1 MMSRSYCKTPTIFQM
16 EGTECGAASLAM
28 ICAYWGKYVPLEQM
42 RVETGVSRDG
52 CNARNIM
59 CAARR
64 FGLECHGYRREPE
77 DLKQLEMPCLI
88 HWNFNHFVVLEG
100 FKGAF
105 AYLNDPAVGR
115 RKLTLEELDEGFTG
129 VVLTF
134 HPTNQFVKAK
144 RKNTLLPLIRQR
156 IRGQKAAMAQMLC
169 LGSLMILPGLMLP
182 VFSQVFLDR
191 ILGVNYVPWFV
202 QFIAFLVLTFLFRIL
217 LEAYSARL
225 LLKMQNK
232 LMLLSSRE
240 LLEHLFR
247 LPVGFFAQRSP
258 GDLLSRIENNDS
270 VNTFIAGNLAN
281 IFLDLFVAAFY
292 LVLLLVY
299 NPLLTAIGLVGIFF
313 NIVTARITAAK
324 IANMVQ
330 KLQQD
335 NGKLTGVVCAGLS
348 VTATLKASG
357 AESSYSSRVLG
368 YQAKT
373 ASTEQAISQIQTV
386 TGALPGMVGNL
397 IDVILL
403 LVGAVFV
410 IQGHMTLGMLSAFT
424 ALFASFSEPV
434 ESLVAFI
441 QRIQTLKADIAR
453 VDDILRH
460 PVDENFQ
467 ETAVQELAQAKLS
480 GRVELENISFGYSR
494 LAKPIVTEFSFSLES
509 GSSVALVG
517 GSGSGKSTM
526 AKIVSGLY
534 RPWEGRVLLDGVPME
549 EIPPEVLHASVSTV
563 SQNVTI
569 FSGTIRDNLTMW
581 NNAILE
587 RDMIN
592 AAKDACIHEMITQ
605 KPGAYDFRLTE
616 GGSNLSGGQRQRLE
630 IARALATNPT
640 VLIMDEATS
649 ALDPITEKQ
658 IIDNIKRRG
667 CTCIIVAHRLSAVR
681 NSDEILVMDCGKIVE
696 RGSHGQ
702 LAAQDGLYC
711 QFMAM
716 N

>member
-1 MMSRSYCKTPTIFQM
+1 MSRLYCKTPTIFQM

-59 CAARR
+59 YAARK
-64 FGLECHGYRREPE
+64 FGLECHGYRKEPE
-77 DLKQLEMPCLI
+77 ALKQLEMPCLI

-100 FKGAF
+100 FKGSF
-105 AYLNDPAVGR
+105 VYLNDPALGR
-115 RKLTLEELDEGFTG
+115 RKLTMEDLDEGFTG

-134 HPTNQFVKAK
+134 HPTPQFEKAK
-144 RKNTLLPLIRQR
+144 RENTLFPLIKQR
-156 IRGQKAAMAQMLC
+156 IRGQKGALAQMLC
-169 LGSLMILPGLMLP
+169 LGLLMILPGLILP

-191 ILGVNYVPWFV
+191 VLGAGAVPWFY
-202 QFIAFLVLTFLFRIL
+202 QFIGFLIPTLLFRIL

-232 LMLLSSRE
+232 LTLLSSRE

-258 GDLLSRIENNDS
+258 GDLLGRVGNNDN
-270 VNTFIAGNLAN
+270 VNNFIAGDLAN
-281 IFLDLFVAAFY
+281 IFLDIFVAAFY
-292 LVLLLVY
+292 LVLLLFY
-299 NPLLTAIGLVGIFF
+299 NPLMTAIGLVGILF
-313 NIVTARITAAK
+313 NVVIARITASR
-324 IANMVQ
+324 ISNRVQ

-335 NGKLTGVVCAGLS
+335 SGKLTGVVCAGLS
-348 VTATLKASG
+348 VTSTLKASG
-357 AESSYSSRVLG
+357 AESAYSSRVLG
-368 YQAKT
+368 YQAKA
-373 ASTEQAISQIQTV
+373 ASTEQAISQTQSV
-386 TGALPGMVGNL
+386 TGALPGMVDNL
-397 IDVILL
+397 IDILLL

-424 ALFASFSEPV
+424 SLFASFSAPV
-434 ESLVAFI
+434 ETLVAFI
-441 QRIQTLKADIAR
+441 QQIQTLKADIAR

-460 PVDENFQ
+460 PVDEKFQ
-467 ETAVQELAQAKLS
+467 ETTVQKFSQAKLS
-480 GRVELENISFGYSR
+480 GRVALEEVSFGYSH
-494 LAKPIVTEFSFSLES
+494 LAKPLVTDFSFSLEP

-517 GSGSGKSTM
+517 GSGCGKSTI
-526 AKIVSGLY
+526 AKLVSGLY
-534 RPWEGRVLLDGVPME
+534 RPWAGRVLLDGVPLE
-549 EIPPEVLHASVSTV
+549 EIPSDVLHASVSTV
-563 SQNVTI
+563 SQNITL

-581 NNAILE
+581 NHAVLE

-592 AAKDACIHEMITQ
+592 AAKDACIHELITQ
-605 KPGAYDFRLTE
+605 KPGAYEFRLTE

-658 IIDNIKRRG
+658 IIENIKRRG

-681 NSDEILVMDCGKIVE
+681 NSDEILVMDGGSIVE
-696 RGSHGQ
+696 RGSHAQ
-702 LAAQDGLYC
+702 LAALDGLYC
-711 QFMAM
+711 RFMSM